1 MMKKVRAFLLVVLSL
16 AAGCP
21 QGGLCANNPVVAADY
36 SVVPL
41 PSDIVA
47 KGGGGFLLDSRCL
60 IETAPDEAMHTNG
73 LLLSR
78 YLEELKDLKLEVIKT
93 QKGEKA
99 KGRIALRLSAKVT
112 ADEGYRLTVE
122 KSGVVI
128 EGRTAAGVFYG
139 IQTLRKSLAAATPD
153 ESGAFLLPAV
163 EINDAPRFGWRG
175 MHLDVS
181 RHFFNKDFVK
191 QYIEMMV
198 LHNMNRLHLHLT
210 DDQGWRMEV
219 KRFPLLTSVGGWRSY
234 TTLGRNSSVS
244 DRTPH
249 GGFFTQEELREIVA
263 YARQR
268 HVEVIPEIDMPGHM
282 LAALAAYPQL
292 GCTGGPYAVEGHW
305 GVFDDILCAG
315 KEETF
320 DFVTAVLS
328 EVMDVFPSTYIHI
341 GGDEAPRKRWKEC
354 PLCQQCIRREHLEAV
369 EGQSAEARLQGYF
382 TKRVEKFVNSRGRK
396 LIGWDE
402 LLETGVDAT
411 ATIMSWRGVSGGLV
425 ASEKGHDVIMAPVD
439 YCYFNFYLTKDH
451 DWGEPFAFD
460 AVISL
465 ESTYGFDPAPETL
478 SEAARRHVLGVQGN
492 LWTEYIPFESQA
504 QYQVLPRMGA
514 LAEVQWVAPGRKD
527 YSQWRERQKGL
538 LTVYDKYGWA
548 WAPHLSEE

>member
-1 MMKKVRAFLLVVLSL
+1 M
-16 AAGCP
+16 
-21 QGGLCANNPVVAADY
+21 
-36 SVVPL
+36 
-41 PSDIVA
+41 
-47 KGGGGFLLDSRCL
+47 
-60 IETAPDEAMHTNG
+60 
-73 LLLSR
+73 
-78 YLEELKDLKLEVIKT
+78 
-93 QKGEKA
+93 
-99 KGRIALRLSAKVT
+99 
-112 ADEGYRLTVE
+112 
-122 KSGVVI
+122 
-128 EGRTAAGVFYG
+128 
-139 IQTLRKSLAAATPD
+139 
-153 ESGAFLLPAV
+153 
-163 EINDAPRFGWRG
+163 
-175 MHLDVS
+175 
-181 RHFFNKDFVK
+181 
-191 QYIEMMV
+191 
-198 LHNMNRLHLHLT
+198 
-210 DDQGWRMEV
+210 
-219 KRFPLLTSVGGWRSY
+219 
-234 TTLGRNSSVS
+234 
-244 DRTPH
+244 
-249 GGFFTQEELREIVA
+249 
-263 YARQR
+263 
-268 HVEVIPEIDMPGHM
+268 
-282 LAALAAYPQL
+282 
-292 GCTGGPYAVEGHW
+292 
-305 GVFDDILCAG
+305 FDDILCAG

-354 PLCQQCIRREHLEAV
+354 PLCQRRIRREHLEAV

-514 LAEVQWVAPGRKD
+514 LAEVQWMAPGRKD

-538 LTVYDKYGWA
+538 LTVYEKYGWA

>member
-21 QGGLCANNPVVAADY
+21 QGGLCANNSVVAADY

-41 PSDIVA
+41 PSDIVL

-60 IETAPDEAMHTNG
+60 IETAPDEAMHANG

-93 QKGEKA
+93 SKGEKA
-99 KGRIALRLSAKVT
+99 KRRIALKLSAKVT

-382 TKRVEKFVNSRGRK
+382 TKRVEKFVNGRGRK

-514 LAEVQWVAPGRKD
+514 LAEVQWMAPGRKD